1 MLKFQPFSFF
11 SCVMRK
17 VNNLKRQGYNS
28 RTSLKRKLETAA
40 HADKKRKKQENEGE
54 SHFINRLLHETMF
67 ANTKKCIKCSSNVNL
82 ATEVSEDLTNE
93 DLPNRRD
100 GRFWL
105 CKFCLEKD
113 ESIVVT
119 KSQQF
124 TMQEII
130 SEGMTVYTPKFI
142 GAAGDVVEDEGN
154 NDDQHPVVID
164 PCSKIL
170 FPVGTE
176 SLHSFSPNVQLKSL
190 SGFQVQ
196 QLLHK
201 GNVLTSENL
210 SLLYEHQLHKYKK
223 SKSRQD
229 LFVAK
234 IVDTENKILANAKP
248 CSTDKKISGSALW
261 KSKQDQ
267 NVISKMD
274 QLGSYA
280 LFIEINLPVK
290 TSVAASVLCQDA
302 KVISVKMVGG
312 MTQELQRVY
321 EVHRNHNSDTDCSM
335 FCQKVRLEGYL
346 EEINLNLEL
355 TNRNLSTYIEV
366 SDLFTKSFIQNVL
379 KSPASILCAENY
391 HLQTVFKEDS
401 SCKVLGVSW
410 PNIMMKKNCLNI
422 DHSLS
427 EEDKCKINRE
437 YVKSVGNSITTSSD
451 AAVLKEIFHLT
462 DMEAQGVVKL
472 VEKYQI
478 CCCRSC
484 PKCED
489 LELPSL
495 ELTQALSSERLENI
509 VTSTRLRNL
518 FLEKLKNLSNDDL
531 RSLKTMEW
539 IEEVSELIE
548 KSDTNEANIW
558 SIQIEDDTFDLY
570 IDETLRN
577 LILKYAL
584 CPLAAAYQYS
594 VMCLPIHVRH
604 KVILKREV
612 LIQSYTEPYN
622 PFYLKAADA
631 PISVKPVCGS
641 REWKDFKYKHSDAV
655 ELFNSDQPGL
665 FDHSYISPGEVLSL
679 SDTDIKNVKASASVE
694 YLYTGPDFKTLFK
707 KVDKKTDKS
716 FVLDGENVF
725 LEIQE
730 SIITK
735 YFKRLNG
742 LDLLLCEFFVW
753 FDFLGEEKSESLFE
767 VYGNKI
773 EKIEESSNT
782 TLMGKELVPELVLC
796 DNNNVFQKRKRPK
809 ILTFTDFDVESYEH
823 RYSQLIL
830 FGNNINFEDLTK
842 EFVDEK
848 YEERDENGNN
858 ILKRNRRRFLLKM
871 RTVIK

>member
-1 MLKFQPFSFF
+1 MT
-11 SCVMRK
+11 K

-40 HADKKRKKQENEGE
+40 RADKKRKIQENEGE
-54 SHFINRLLHETMF
+54 SHFINRLLQETMF
-67 ANTKKCIKCSSNVNL
+67 ANTKRCIKCHSNVNL
-82 ATEVSEDLTNE
+82 ATEVTEDLTNE
-93 DLPNRRD
+93 NFHNRRD

-113 ESIVVT
+113 ESVVVT

-124 TMQEII
+124 TMQAII
-130 SEGMTVYTPKFI
+130 SEGKTVYIPKFI
-142 GAAGDVVEDEGN
+142 GAAGIGVEDEDD
-154 NDDQHPVVID
+154 NDDQHSVVID
-164 PCSKIL
+164 PSSKIS

-176 SLHSFSPNVQLKSL
+176 CLHSFPPHVQLKSL

-201 GNVLTSENL
+201 GNALTSDNL
-210 SLLYEHQLHKYKK
+210 SLLYEHQVHKYKK

-234 IVDTENKILANAKP
+234 IIDTENRILSNAKP
-248 CSTDKKISGSALW
+248 CPMDKRISGSALW

-267 NVISKMD
+267 NVISKME

-290 TSVAASVLCQDA
+290 SSVAASVLCQEA
-302 KVISVKMVGG
+302 KVISVDMVGG

-321 EVHRNHNSDTDCSM
+321 NVHRNHNSDTDCTM
-335 FCQKVRLEGYL
+335 FCQKIRLEDYL
-346 EEINLNLEL
+346 EENNLNLEL

-391 HLQTVFKEDS
+391 HLQTIFKEDS
-401 SCKVLGVSW
+401 SCKVLGISW
-410 PNIMMKKNCLNI
+410 PNIMMKKNRLNI
-422 DHSLS
+422 DQSLS
-427 EEDKCKINRE
+427 EEDKCIINRE

-462 DMEAQGVVKL
+462 DVEARVVVEL

-495 ELTQALSSERLENI
+495 ELTQTISSESLENV
-509 VTSTRLRNL
+509 VTSTRIRNL

-548 KSDTNEANIW
+548 DNHTNEANIW
-558 SIQIEDDTFDLY
+558 SIQIEDDSFDLFL
-570 IDETLRN
+570 DEILTN
-577 LILKYAL
+577 LILKYAR

-594 VMCLPIHVRH
+594 VMCLPIHDQH
-604 KVILKREV
+604 KVILKREK
-612 LIQSYTEPYN
+612 LIESYTEPYN

-655 ELFNSDQPGL
+655 SLFSSDQPGL
-665 FDHSYISPGEVLSL
+665 PDHSNISPGEVVSL
-679 SDTDIKNVKASASVE
+679 SDKDIKNVKASTSVE
-694 YLYTGPDFKTLFK
+694 FLYTGPDCKTLFK
-707 KVDKKTDKS
+707 KVEKKTDKS
-716 FVLDGENVF
+716 YIVDGENVY
-725 LEIQE
+725 LELQE

-753 FDFLGEEKSESLFE
+753 FDFLGEEKSESLSE
-767 VYGNKI
+767 VYGKKIDKI
-773 EKIEESSNT
+773 EDSSDT

-809 ILTFTDFDVESYEH
+809 ILTITDFDVESYEY
-823 RYSQLIL
+823 RYSQVIL
-830 FGNNINFEDLTK
+830 FGNNINFDDLTK

-848 YEERDENGNN
+848 FGDRDENGDN

-871 RTVIK
+871 RTGIK